1 MKFDIVEFYPS
12 ITENLLD
19 NSVSYVQTLTMIPD
33 DIVPLIKQ
41 AHPFSLLRETFG
53 WKKVKM
59 SYLMLQ
65 WDYMMVQSFFIYPL
79 GKL

>member
-41 AHPFSLLRETFG
+41 DNPFSLLRETFG
-53 WKKVKM
+53 
-59 SYLMLQ
+59 
-65 WDYMMVQSFFIYPL
+65 
-79 GKL
+79 